1 MATPFASRR
10 PEMKRGFTLV
20 ELLVVIAIIAV
31 LSALGFGVVSTG
43 IVRAKQA
50 NCSSNMRQIGIA
62 LNSFAVDNNGFFP
75 ETTHTADLNRA
86 WIAALEE
93 ELGSG
98 YDEFR
103 LCPAAPRMKERKER
117 GGTSYVLNSYIFVP
131 EIGPFGEELS
141 KPLNCLNCIPEPE
154 RTLMAFIVSDH
165 QTVEATSDHTH
176 SRAWTGSWKDV
187 LRDIQPDRH
196 RVGSAAPDHSKGV
209 SNYLFVDGHVESW
222 RASEVKRRVEAG
234 ENIAEPPGILAEG

>member
-1 MATPFASRR
+1 
-10 PEMKRGFTLV
+10 MKRGFTMM

-31 LSALGFGVVSTG
+31 LSALGFGVVSAG
-43 IVRAKQA
+43 IVRAKQT
-50 NCSSNMRQIGIA
+50 NCLSNMRQIGIA
-62 LNSFAVDNNGFFP
+62 LNSYAVDNNGYFP

-93 ELGSG
+93 ELGPG

-103 LCPAAPRMKERKER
+103 LCPADPNLEERKER

-141 KPLNCLNCIPEPE
+141 RPLNNSNNIPDPQ

-196 RVGSAAPDHSKGV
+196 RAGSAAPDHSKGAA
-209 SNYLFVDGHVESW
+209 NYLFVDGHVESW
-222 RASEVKRRVEAG
+222 QASEVKRRVEGG
-234 ENIAEPPGILAEG
+234 ENIAEPPGLGEDW